1 MSILAGD
8 IKLIASE
15 VMDDV
20 PEGGGAPT
28 AVIIPDGAS
37 NSVFNDIS
45 ELDRAGGK
53 VSLRKTF
60 VGVQTNNRD
69 GFFGANVIV
78 ADPPEDPLVSV
89 TVFTTGSV
97 FDRREDATS
106 RVEAYL
112 NAGPEWPGYLYENH
126 ITGQRSIQLFTRT
139 NVAPPPVGRT
149 LLLRMN
155 EATVTEYEQ
164 YVRITRVTTE
174 ERTFTI
180 PGSTTDYQALI
191 VTCDLSDSLRF
202 DFPGSPADRTFTRNS
217 TKTKTRDTV
226 VADAAVYYGIVPLTE
241 QVDIGDA
248 VVLADSVY
256 TQLVPN
262 ARTETPLL
270 DQYPSGDAKTTVAAA
285 PRLVEVPQAPY
296 SQRVRVGQENRSFNW
311 VTIMTP
317 APSPGTVK
325 VTYRALGQNYE
336 ITDNGDG
343 TMGGQGSGTINYL
356 TGSIAVTLDAL
367 PDDRS
372 AIVFYWG
379 QKVAYTNRSGQAGFR
394 APEYSFDLEH
404 SGVIPGSVVI
414 TWYSGAVLKTAT
426 ANTQGILS
434 GDAVGD
440 VNHNTGLVFIR
451 PTAMIDAGGEFSIS
465 YQWSEQQDQSFS
477 GLSPD
482 LSGSVQVTLAQQPT
496 PGSLEVSWLTTR
508 VFSETSGSTSTA
520 ASSSKTQTST
530 SGQTSTKNTTTT
542 YVDEESETKPP
553 SYIYAGLTQLPG
565 IPTLGNYSYPPPTT
579 TTTKVPVVTT
589 TETTQ
594 SSGANASTTYGAS
607 YTSVSNQT
615 SKTSVTTSHTVTD
628 DGDGE
633 LFGVFGTIGY
643 VSKVLTVKVNI
654 DATET
659 SYSANY
665 EDASN
670 WEALNDTSEATA
682 TTGNGGV
689 TATAN
694 SGGGGSSTAKGGT
707 YGSSSVVDNFGSN
720 TLRVRYKV
728 GSATPQSHTETYTPP
743 VVTIDLCPY
752 TSEGII
758 PGSVRFTWMGTV
770 FDDFEGRLYVGRT
783 DVDPGLQV
791 GGINYASGVAML
803 EDYTVSGSPTA
814 FSLQSLWTFKPR
826 GNVANV
832 TFSTPVAP
840 VVPGGLTLSILDV
853 AGTQIIATANTSGV
867 ISGPHT
873 RGVIDFETGLVEVQ
887 FGDYVLNSGLT
898 VAQKAE
904 WWYDVNDVRTADGK
918 IWKPWPIDPD
928 SLRYNVVAYSY
939 LPLDAN
945 ILGLDPVRLPQDG
958 RVPIFRPGG
967 FVVLG
972 HTGAI
977 GPATVSNGQT
987 LSAGR
992 VRLSRVRVIG
1002 ANGSLI
1008 SAGYT
1013 VDLEAGTVTFTDVT
1027 GYSQPV
1033 TVEHRVEDMA
1043 VVSEVQIN
1051 GRIQLTRAATHVY
1064 PVPGSYLSSA
1074 LVAGDLRARTSLVF
1088 DQVSWTSV
1096 WSDAQI
1102 GNPATGTFNNTA
1114 NPITVANEGAL
1125 TERWAVIFTN
1135 STSFNVSGEHVGVIA
1150 TGNTSTDCSPLNP
1163 ATGTPYFT
1171 IPAAGWGLG
1180 WATGNVLRF
1189 NTVGAYYPVWVVR
1202 TIQQGPETSTDD
1214 SFNLLIRGDVDRP

>member
-28 AVIIPDGAS
+28 AVVIPDGAS

-53 VSLRKTF
+53 VSLRKAF

-78 ADPPEDPLVSV
+78 AEPPEDPLVSV

-97 FDRREDATS
+97 FDRRADATS

-155 EATVTEYEQ
+155 EGLVTEYEQ
-164 YVRITRVTTE
+164 YVRVTRVTTE
-174 ERTFTI
+174 ERTFTV
-180 PGSTTDYQALI
+180 PGSTTDYPALI
-191 VTCDLSDSLRF
+191 VTCDLSDALRY

-226 VADAAVYYGIVPLTE
+226 VADASVYYGIVPLTE
-241 QVDIGDA
+241 QVDIGEA
-248 VVLADSVY
+248 VVLAESVY

-270 DQYPSGDAKTTVAAA
+270 DQYPSGDATITLATSPKLITVPEA
-285 PRLVEVPQAPY
+285 PF
-296 SQRVRVGQENRSFNW
+296 SQRIRVGQENRSFNW
-311 VTIMTP
+311 VTIVTP
-317 APSPGTVK
+317 LPSPGTVK
-325 VTYRALGQNYE
+325 VAYRALGQNYE

-343 TMGGQGSGTINYL
+343 TMGGQGTGTVNYL
-356 TGSIAVTLDAL
+356 TGSISVTLDAL

-379 QKVAYTNRSGQAGFR
+379 QKVAFTNRSGQAGFR

-404 SGVIPGSVVI
+404 SGVVPGSVVI
-414 TWYSGAVLKTAT
+414 TWLSGGSPKTAT
-426 ANTQGILS
+426 ANTRGVLS

-465 YQWSEQQDQSFS
+465 YQWSEQQEQSFS
-477 GLSPD
+477 GLTPD
-482 LSGSVQVTLAQQPT
+482 LTGSVQVTLAQQPA

-508 VFSETSGSTSTA
+508 VFSETSGASS
-520 ASSSKTQTST
+520 ASSSATKTQTST
-530 SGQTSTKNTTTT
+530 SGTTATKNTSIT
-542 YVDEESETKPP
+542 YVENTETVAPP
-553 SYIYAGLTQLPG
+553 SYIYAGLTTYPDVGGLMP
-565 IPTLGNYSYPPPTT
+565 PYPPPTT
-579 TTTKVPVVTT
+579 TTTKTPVETT

-594 SSGANASTTYGAS
+594 SSGANATSTYGAS
-607 YTSVSNQT
+607 YMTASSQT
-615 SKTSVTTSHTVTD
+615 SKTSITTAHTVTD
-628 DGDGE
+628 DGDGS

-643 VSKVLTVKVNI
+643 VSKVLTVKVNL
-654 DATET
+654 DASET
-659 SYSANY
+659 SYSANH

-670 WEALNDTSEATA
+670 WEALNGTSESTATA
-682 TTGNGGV
+682 GNGGV
-689 TATAN
+689 TATAE
-694 SGGGGSSTAKGGT
+694 SGGGGSTTAKGGT
-707 YGSSSVVDNFGSN
+707 YGSSSVVDQFGAN
-720 TLRVRYKV
+720 TLSVRYKV
-728 GSATPQSHTETYTPP
+728 GTATPQSHTETYTPP

-752 TSEGII
+752 TSDEIV
-758 PGSVRFTWMGTV
+758 PGSIRFTWMGTV

-783 DVDPGLQV
+783 DNDPGLEV
-791 GGINYASGVAML
+791 GGVNYLTGTALL

-814 FSLQSLWTFKPR
+814 FTLTSLWTRKRR
-826 GNVANV
+826 GNIANV

-840 VVPGGLTLSILDV
+840 VVPGGLTLSVLDV
-853 AGTQIIATANTSGV
+853 GGTQIIATANTSGV

-904 WWYDVNDVRTADGK
+904 WWYDADNVRTSDGK
-918 IWKPWPIDPD
+918 IWKPWPVNAE
-928 SLRYNVVAYSY
+928 SMRYNVVAYSY

-972 HTGAI
+972 HTGVA

-1051 GRIQLTRAATHVY
+1051 GRVRLTRPATHVY

-1096 WSDAQI
+1096 WSDSQI
-1102 GNPATGTFNNTA
+1102 GNVATGTFNNTS
-1114 NPITVANEGAL
+1114 NPITVTNEGAL

-1202 TIQQGPETSTDD
+1202 TIQQGPETVEDD
-1214 SFNLLIRGDVDRP
+1214 SFTLLIRGDVDRP

>member
-241 QVDIGDA
+241 QVDIGEA

-270 DQYPSGDAKTTVAAA
+270 DQYPSGETTTTLATTPKLITVPEA
-285 PRLVEVPQAPY
+285 PF
-296 SQRVRVGQENRSFNW
+296 SQRIRVGQENRSFNW
-311 VTIMTP
+311 VTIVTP
-317 APSPGTVK
+317 LPAPGTVK
-325 VTYRALGQNYE
+325 VTYRALGQNYT

-343 TMGGQGSGTINYL
+343 TMGGQGTGTINYL

-465 YQWSEQQDQSFS
+465 YQWSEQEEQSFS

-482 LSGSVQVTLAQQPT
+482 PTGSVQVTLAQQPA
-496 PGSLEVSWLTTR
+496 PGTLEISWLTTR
-508 VFSETSGSTSTA
+508 VLTETSGATSTQD
-520 ASSSKTQTST
+520 SSTKTQTST
-530 SGQTSTKNTTTT
+530 SGTTSTKNTTTT
-542 YVDEESETKPP
+542 YVENVVKPP
-553 SYIYAGLTQLPG
+553 SYIYAGFYSLPG
-565 IPTLGNYSYPPPTT
+565 TGGNAAPYTPPGV
-579 TTTKVPVVTT
+579 TTKTPVVTT

-594 SSGANASTTYGAS
+594 SSGANSTSTFGAS
-607 YTSVSNQT
+607 YTTASSQS
-615 SKTSVTTSHTVTD
+615 SKTQLTTSHLVTD
-628 DGDGE
+628 DGDGH

-659 SYSANY
+659 SYSANH

-670 WEALNDTSEATA
+670 WEALNGTSESTA

-689 TATAN
+689 TATTT
-694 SGGGGSSTAKGGT
+694 SGGGGSTTAKGGT
-707 YGSSSVVDNFGSN
+707 YGSSSVVDLFGSN
-720 TLRVRYKV
+720 TLNVRYKV
-728 GSATPQSHTETYTPP
+728 GTATPQSHTETYTPP
-743 VVTIDLCPY
+743 VVSIDLCPY
-752 TSEGII
+752 TSDSIV

-770 FDDFEGRLYVGRT
+770 YDDFEGRLYVGRT
-783 DVDPGLQV
+783 DSNPGTLV
-791 GGINYASGVAML
+791 GGINYLSGTALL

-814 FSLQSLWTFKPR
+814 FTLTSLWTRKPR
-826 GNVANV
+826 GNIANV
-832 TFSTPVAP
+832 TFATPVAP

-853 AGTQIIATANTSGV
+853 NGTQIIATANTSGV
-867 ISGPHT
+867 ISGSHT

-887 FGDYVLNSGLT
+887 FGDYVLNSSLT

-904 WWYDVNDVRTADGK
+904 WWYDADNVRVSDGK
-918 IWKPWPIDPD
+918 IWRPWPIDAE

-939 LPLDAN
+939 LPLDAD

-972 HTGAI
+972 HTGEI

-1013 VDLEAGTVTFTDVT
+1013 TNLEAGTITFTDVT

-1033 TVEHRVEDMA
+1033 VVQHRIEDMA

-1051 GRIQLTRAATHVY
+1051 GRIQLTRASTHVY

-1074 LVAGDLRARTSLVF
+1074 LVAGDLRARTSIVF

-1096 WSDAQI
+1096 WSDSQI
-1102 GNPATGTFNNTA
+1102 GNTATGTFNNTA
-1114 NPITVANEGAL
+1114 NPITVTNEGAL
-1125 TERWAVIFTN
+1125 SERWAVIFTN